1 MLTNVNCYS
10 AAMCAWCLKVI
21 SWKYSFNRLNEENEI
36 AKKKKQALDGL
47 YEKGKISQSTHDSFN
62 ADIAAAIAEIEKQQ
76 QELIHKMT
84 AKTAELHSQIKT
96 LEILLANYEIQ
107 HVTGEIDENTY
118 TMEINLITNGLETA
132 KHELETIQ
140 NAVTQ
145 LSSPAIAE
153 PIAQPAAIPT
163 VEVAPIQPQEVI
175 EVAVAAVPIEIAPAE
190 VFAAPE
196 PIFQET
202 IAALIMEAPAIV
214 EQPAAVV
221 AEAEIVQAAPEPV
234 VVMEQPVIVEQP
246 AVVVEAPV
254 VEAPAPVIEQLV
266 AEAPTVD
273 VPIEQTPVVEAAV
286 VEQPAAEPVTVVE
299 EAKIEKPALDEF
311 EVAEPDV
318 VQKELLQAVEEIA
331 ENPFPEAPQEAHA
344 EATVEAP
351 VEVSAEMQ
359 PVPIHSAKESLPEIS
374 SSDSENKE

>member
-1 MLTNVNCYS
+1 
-10 AAMCAWCLKVI
+10 MCAWCLKVI

-76 QELIHKMT
+76 QDLIHKMT

-175 EVAVAAVPIEIAPAE
+175 EVAVAAAPIEIVPAE

-344 EATVEAP
+344 EETTEAP
-351 VEVSAEMQ
+351 TEASAEMQ
-359 PVPIHSAKESLPEIS
+359 PVPLHSAKESLPEAS
-374 SSDSENKE
+374 SSDSESKE